1 MNYIEVEGVVALSN
15 NKQCH
20 SRESGNLV
28 LEMRYLIK
36 EVPAFLRMDA
46 LMSREHMDVRSDRGD
61 DIASRTA
68 LLFSWQ
74 YRHRNAPPP
83 WHRDQLIPKI
93 AGLHAKSAIERGRK
107 IGGGPENLRIVRQT
121 PARHSN

>member
-1 MNYIEVEGVVALSN
+1 MNYVWVEAGLALSH

-28 LEMRYLIK
+28 LEMRCLIK

-61 DIASRTA
+61 DIAFVYPLA
-68 LLFSWQ
+68 
-74 YRHRNAPPP
+74 YA
-83 WHRDQLIPKI
+83 
-93 AGLHAKSAIERGRK
+93 
-107 IGGGPENLRIVRQT
+107 GGGIAFV
-121 PARHSN
+121 